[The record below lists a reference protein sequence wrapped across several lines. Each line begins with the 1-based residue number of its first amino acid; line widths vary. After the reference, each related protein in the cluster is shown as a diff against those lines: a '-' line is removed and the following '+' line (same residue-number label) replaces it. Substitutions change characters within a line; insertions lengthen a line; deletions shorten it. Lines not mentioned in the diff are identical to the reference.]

1 MPTIDSHVPILDIKE
16 SQNQDP
22 IIKTIIECVKSK
34 DSPKWEEIA
43 HLGQAHKYYWVRYN
57 SLKFLNGILY
67 HIWEGVQPK
76 YQIVLPQSLKHL
88 IFQQLHNS
96 VTGGH
101 LGVRKTLSKIKD
113 RYFWYHMS
121 QDTQNLL

>member
-1 MPTIDSHVPILDIKE
+1 MP
-16 SQNQDP
+16 
-22 IIKTIIECVKSK
+22 IKTVIEWVKSK
-34 DSPKWEEIA
+34 TDLMRWEEIS
-43 HLGQAHKYYWVRYN
+43 HLSEANKYYWVRYI
-57 SLKFLNGILY
+57 SLKFFNGILY

-101 LGVRKTLSKIKD
+101 
-113 RYFWYHMS
+113 
-121 QDTQNLL
+121 